1 MSSGTDMT
9 AELAFKSAHDLSR
22 AYHSRELSPVDV
34 TENLFAR
41 LAQLEPVL
49 NAFCVLDRE
58 AALEAAR
65 ASENR
70 WKAGHPLSVI
80 DGIPVSVKDIILTKG
95 WPTLRGSLT
104 ISPDQPWDV
113 DGPAV
118 ARLREAGAVIFGKTT
133 TPEFASKPVTNSA
146 LTGITR
152 NPWNPALTPGG
163 SSGGAAAA
171 IASGLG
177 PLALATDA
185 GGSIRIPASLCGV
198 FGHKP
203 SGGRV
208 PMFPPTPYASL
219 AGFGPIT
226 RNVTDAAMMLSVI
239 SRPDTRDFGA
249 IPYDPVAYEERLDDR
264 DLSALRIAYSPTM
277 GYAKVDQELEAVV
290 RSAVDKLAANGAN
303 IDIVDKV
310 MESPI
315 ESMERLKKGFAD
327 YAFRHLGPETMAKV
341 DPMIAAEIEAS
352 RGADL
357 ATHFDAEM
365 ERAELHRQMA
375 EFHKTYDILLTPVI
389 SAQAF
394 PAEQDAPEG
403 GGRYDWIPFT
413 SPFNMTRQPAA
424 SIPCGFAASGMPI
437 GMHIVGPQFADLT
450 VLQAARQFEKIL
462 PWEDIKPQY
471 GKQGVAIS

>member
-1 MSSGTDMT
+1 MT
-9 AELAFKSAHDLSR
+9 EELAFKSAQNLSK
-22 AYHSRELSPVDV
+22 SFSKGELSPIDV
-34 TENLFAR
+34 VENLFSR
-41 LAQLEPVL
+41 IEKLEPIL
-49 NAFCVLDRE
+49 NAFCVLDQD
-58 AALEAAR
+58 AAMTAAR
-65 ASENR
+65 ASEKR
-70 WKAGHPLSVI
+70 WAAGEPLSAI

-104 ISPDQPWDV
+104 IDPDQQWDV

-171 IASGLG
+171 VASGLA

-226 RNVTDAAMMLSVI
+226 RTVGDAAMMLSVI
-239 SRPDTRDFGA
+239 SRPDPRDFGSL
-249 IPYDPVAYEERLDDR
+249 PYDPVAYEDLIEKG
-264 DLSALRIAYSPTM
+264 DLSTLRIAYSPTL
-277 GYAKVDQELEAVV
+277 GYANVDAEVEGTV
-290 RSAVDKLAANGAN
+290 RAAVDRLADSGAR
-303 IDIVDKV
+303 IDVLDKV
-310 MESPI
+310 MDSPI
-315 ESMERLKKGFAD
+315 DMLERLKRGFAD
-327 YAFRHLGPETMAKV
+327 YAFRHLGPEGLAKV
-341 DPMIAAEIEAS
+341 DPQIAAEIEAA
-352 RGADL
+352 RGAGL
-357 ATHFDAEM
+357 AEHFDAEI
-365 ERAELHRQMA
+365 ERAELHRHMA
-375 EFHKTYDILLTPVI
+375 EFHENYDILLSPAI

-394 PAEQDAPEG
+394 PAELDAPEG

-413 SPFNMTRQPAA
+413 SPFNLTRQPAA
-424 SIPCGFAASGMPI
+424 SIPCGFSSSGMPI
-437 GMHIVGPQFADLT
+437 GMQIVGPQFADT
-450 VLQAARQFEKIL
+450 RVLQAARLFEKIL
-462 PWEDIKPQY
+462 PWDEVRPGY
-471 GKQGVAIS
+471 GI

>member
-1 MSSGTDMT
+1 MT
-9 AELAFKSAHDLSR
+9 EQLAFKSAQSLSR
-22 AYHSRELSPVDV
+22 SFRSGELSPIEVV
-34 TENLFAR
+34 ENLFSR
-41 LAQLEPVL
+41 LEQLEPIL

-58 AALEAAR
+58 VAMSAAR
-65 ASENR
+65 ASEKR
-70 WKAGHPLSVI
+70 WMAGQPLSPL

-104 ISPDQPWDV
+104 IDPDQAWDV

-171 IASGLG
+171 VASGLG

-226 RNVTDAAMMLSVI
+226 RTVGDAAMMLSVI
-239 SRPDTRDFGA
+239 SRPDPRDFGSL
-249 IPYDPVAYEERLDDR
+249 PYDPIAYEDEIESSDF
-264 DLSALRIAYSPTM
+264 SALRIAYSPTL
-277 GYAKVDQELEAVV
+277 GYANVDTEVEGVV
-290 RSAVDKLAANGAN
+290 RKAVDLLRESGARVDE
-303 IDIVDKV
+303 IDKV
-310 MESPI
+310 MSSPI
-315 ESMERLKKGFAD
+315 ELLERLKRGFAD
-327 YAFRHLGPETMAKV
+327 YAFRHLGAEMLAKV
-341 DPMIAAEIEAS
+341 DPQIAAEIEAA

-357 ATHFDAEM
+357 AAHFDAEM

-375 EFHKTYDILLTPVI
+375 VFHETYDILLSPAI

-394 PAEQDAPEG
+394 PAELDAPDG
-403 GGRYDWIPFT
+403 SGRYDWIPFT
-413 SPFNMTRQPAA
+413 SPFNLTRQPAA
-424 SIPCGFAASGMPI
+424 SIPCGFSATGMPI
-437 GMHIVGPQFADLT
+437 GMQIAGPQFADKM
-450 VLQAARQFEKIL
+450 VLQAARLFEKIL
-462 PWEDIKPQY
+462 PWAEFKPGL
-471 GKQGVAIS
+471 GK